1 MARVLLLLAVLRCCW
16 WTDARLVFSGYGK
29 NTGCT
34 ELTVYID
41 TAKPS
46 YTSYAIASS
55 GTVLR
60 VTKLV
65 GAQAPPTPMDWA
77 LSHVIDI
84 PVADLSL
91 SPPLVDVM
99 VNPNNEVVAMDRTG
113 NSRHI
118 VPNSDV
124 TAPNMTDSTSRL
136 GSPLGGDTCVSCT
149 SRMVGGK
156 SYTFACCNTLFITWR
171 TAGGSFFAKEIAYK
185 CEKLV
190 VSGDGFVFGT
200 PRDRKSDPIYFNA
213 SADNLASN
221 KVAHYFM
228 PVPLAGAISQGID
241 VNADGRVVILYR
253 PPSTDTRYL
262 AVASVQDD
270 LSVATV
276 LLEAPRDPAGL
287 ASGVFSGFAT
297 DSRHAK
303 YSYYTTIAFTFASG
317 FRNVATMERVGTS
330 AAFESGA
337 TVTGLPHINA
347 NKGIFSAGEY
357 LFVCTDSYQLLFTH
371 SFAPLPATA
380 TVTAAEDTLT
390 VTEQDAVDTS
400 VPETALPATP
410 LPDTDTPLTLG
421 PGTTSEPT
429 SIPTDAPTSAPT
441 SIPTGTPTSVPTG
454 VPATGVPGTA
464 VPSQPAVATADT
476 PVPAVPA
483 VVTAD
488 TPLPA
493 VPATTPPPALPE
505 VEQIATAGGIAA
517 VGSALGGGGGA
528 ATRLVIASLG
538 CHKEGEP
545 PPSVPLALHPTQIQV
560 MGSDSAGAVVG
571 NTLIAVG
578 FGCVCA
584 VALLILQRFGRS
596 MCPGL
601 FTSLDTQGFLRLP
614 SAPFFVFQLLY
625 QGTTYGAMNLVLH
638 PPSVGLCIAGLVS
651 LLLCIVLP
659 LLVFWTVTSNVPRS
673 AQYMHDTRPLGAWM
687 TILIGPGEWV
697 SLHEDC
703 HWVNRYATAV
713 RMYRQELA
721 WFSIIEF
728 AGSFALSAL
737 SAVDATTLVSCGHV
751 KISAALVFLIML
763 VVEARLWPHARM
775 RDSAMDFVGLGLQMS
790 AMVLMGAGYYSGAR
804 DASDS
809 WTFSGA
815 GYILLLAVALVLLKV
830 ALDVISELYILL
842 TGRRAALQ
850 QRAFWR
856 RRDAV
861 LQMQRFRSVAR
872 FSLPKSDDACTA
884 LFDGPEQDQEQ
895 APCLIRHDP
904 WSSPLPQSQGT
915 ILL

>member
-65 GAQAPPTPMDWA
+65 GAQAPPTPMDSA

-91 SPPLVDVM
+91 RPPLVDVM

-124 TAPNMTDSTSRL
+124 TAPNITD
-136 GSPLGGDTCVSCT
+136 GNYPLGAVGGTDNCVSFT
-149 SRMVGGK
+149 SRMVGDRL
-156 SYTFACCNTLFITWR
+156 YTFACCNTLFITWR
-171 TAGGSFFAKEIAYK
+171 TAGGSFFAKEGLAYK

-200 PRDRKSDPIYFNA
+200 PRDGTSRPIYFNA
-213 SADNLASN
+213 SVDNLDSGPI
-221 KVAHYFM
+221 VYFM
-228 PVPLAGAISQGID
+228 PVPYLGDIAQGID
-241 VNADGRVVILYR
+241 VDADGQVLILYR
-253 PPSTDTRYL
+253 PPDLTDDNRYL
-262 AVASVQDD
+262 AVCHLEINLAV
-270 LSVATV
+270 TV
-276 LLEAPRDPAGL
+276 DLLEVLSDPAGTP
-287 ASGVFSGFAT
+287 STESSGFAA
-297 DSRHAK
+297 DSRYAH
-303 YSYYTTIAFTFASG
+303 YSYSTSNWHSFASG
-317 FRNVATMERVGTS
+317 FRNVVTIKRDVPAGD
-330 AAFESGA
+330 AAYEDGA
-337 TVTGLPHINA
+337 RITGLPAIAA

-380 TVTAAEDTLT
+380 TVTVT
-390 VTEQDAVDTS
+390 VTEQDAVDTP

-410 LPDTDTPLTLG
+410 PPDTDTPLTLV

-505 VEQIATAGGIAA
+505 VEEIATAGGIAA

-737 SAVDATTLVSCGHV
+737 SAVNATTLVSCGHV

-809 WTFSGA
+809 WTFAVA

-830 ALDVISELYILL
+830 ALDVIAELYILL

-872 FSLPKSDDACTA
+872 FSLPKSDDAITT
-884 LFDGPEQDQEQ
+884 LEGDVEEQDQV
-895 APCLIRHDP
+895 PCLIRHDP
-904 WSSPLPQSQGT
+904 WSCLLPQSEST
-915 ILL
+915 VLL